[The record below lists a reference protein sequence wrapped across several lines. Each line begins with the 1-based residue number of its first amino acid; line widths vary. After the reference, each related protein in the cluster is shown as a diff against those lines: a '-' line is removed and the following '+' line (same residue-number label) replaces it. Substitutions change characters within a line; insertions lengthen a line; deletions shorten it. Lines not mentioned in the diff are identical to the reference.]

1 MTEGGL
7 KGFNL
12 YIHSEKVYLE
22 VIETF
27 PSFGEEILDLCGNC
41 DIKSLYIL
49 WRMYIHVIVAR

>member
-12 YIHSEKVYLE
+12 YIHSEKVHLE

-27 PSFGEEILDLCGNC
+27 PSLILDL
-41 DIKSLYIL
+41 S
-49 WRMYIHVIVAR
+49 